1 VIDEIP
7 PRIRNFQRE
16 RPSRYGCP
24 LSTGSKPR
32 TSPAQ
37 PTGWNALY
45 GIKPLK
51 LGGVVLTQWIGDAS
65 IFAVQ
70 VAKAAGATAIATTSP
85 AKKVSVLKKLGAGTW
100 LFERRRY
107 LSNPLFSCWL
117 RMGC

>member
-1 VIDEIP
+1 MKSL
-7 PRIRNFQRE
+7 RE
-16 RPSRYGCP
+16 YGTFNEKGRVDMAALSQLARSLEPLLPS
-24 LSTGSKPR
+24 
-32 TSPAQ
+32 